1 MSMRLRGR
9 LLAAIFS
16 TGLAGAFAAPACA
29 ETLADAIALAYD
41 SNPTLQAQRA
51 TQRALDE
58 NYVQARSGWR
68 PTVLLQA
75 SVVDTNSRT
84 PRAARGVG
92 AAIDTN
98 GDGIPDTVAPLLGDG
113 ITNRTSGS
121 AGLSFSQPLWTGGRT
136 AAAVSAAEADIMA
149 GRENLR
155 RIEAQILSTVIQAYS
170 DTRRDQEALAIR
182 VKNVDVLQHQLEE
195 SNARFEVGEITR
207 TDVAQSQSRL
217 AAAQAQYQSAVAQL
231 AISRANYAAV
241 VGQNPGEL
249 APEPSLAFLL
259 PGNIDD
265 AFTVAEQNSP
275 VLRAQEFAE
284 QASRARV
291 AGARAERMPQV
302 SWRTTFG
309 YSGNAHPYDS
319 DLWSQNV
326 QTTATITVPIF
337 TGGLTSSRVRQS
349 IERNNVDKI
358 NIETQRRAVLQTITQ
373 FWNQLVAARANIG
386 STAEQV
392 RAATIA
398 AEGTRQEQRVG
409 LRTTL
414 DVLNAEQELRS
425 AELAQVSAARDEYVA
440 ASTVL
445 AAMGRLEGKNLIPS
459 VPQYDSKANFRK
471 VRITWGW
478 VPWEEPIGIVDRT
491 IAYPAIP
498 EPKDKAT
505 EAPIAPGL
513 APPPAVTPKAAAPA
527 KK

>member
-16 TGLAGAFAAPACA
+16 TGLVGAFAAPACA

-68 PTVLLQA
+68 PTLGVQAAVTDTEFRVPRVARLQ
-75 SVVDTNSRT
+75 
-84 PRAARGVG
+84 P
-92 AAIDTN
+92 IDTN
-98 GDGIPDTVAPLLGDG
+98 NDGIPDGTAPLQGDG
-113 ITNRTSGS
+113 VSYRTSGS

-136 AAAVSAAEADIMA
+136 AAAVSAAQADIMA

-155 RIEAQILSTVIQAYS
+155 RIEAQILATVIQAYS
-170 DTRRDQEALAIR
+170 DVRRDQQGLAIR
-182 VKNVDVLQHQLEE
+182 AKNVEVLQRQLEE
-195 SNARFEVGEITR
+195 SRARFDVGEITR
-207 TDVAQSQSRL
+207 TDVAQSESRL

-231 AISRANYAAV
+231 ATSRANYAAV

-259 PGNIDD
+259 PGNVDD
-265 AFTVAEQNSP
+265 AFTIAEQNSP
-275 VLRAQEFAE
+275 SLRAQQFAE

-291 AGARAERMPQV
+291 AGARAERMPSV

-309 YSGNAHPYDS
+309 FNGNAHPYDS
-319 DLWSQNV
+319 DLWSRSL
-326 QTTATITVPIF
+326 QTQATISIPIF
-337 TGGLTSSRVRQS
+337 TGGLVSSRIRQS
-349 IERNNVDKI
+349 VERNNVDKI

-392 RAATIA
+392 RAAAIA
-398 AEGTRQEQRVG
+398 AEGTRQEQQVG

-459 VPQYDSKANFRK
+459 VAQYDPKANFHK
-471 VRITWGW
+471 VRMTWGW
-478 VPWEEPIGIVDRT
+478 VPWEEPIGALDRVLT
-491 IAYPAIP
+491 IAPAAP
-498 EPKDKAT
+498 PVDKPT
-505 EAPIAPGL
+505 EAAIAPGL
-513 APPPAVTPKAAAPA
+513 APAPAVAPRAAAPVR
-527 KK
+527 K

>member
-1 MSMRLRGR
+1 MSMSFRGR

-68 PTVLLQA
+68 PTVVLQGN
-75 SVVDTNSRT
+75 VTDTESRT
-84 PRAARGVG
+84 PRAARGTG
-92 AAIDTN
+92 AIDTN
-98 GDGIPDTVAPLLGDG
+98 GDGVPDTPVPAFGDG
-113 ITNRTSGS
+113 TSSITRGS

-155 RIEAQILSTVIQAYS
+155 RIEAQILSTVIQAYA
-170 DTRRDQEALAIR
+170 DVRRDQESLRIR
-182 VKNVDVLQHQLEE
+182 AKNVEVLQRQLEE
-195 SNARFEVGEITR
+195 SNARFDVGEITR

-259 PGNIDD
+259 PGNVDD

-275 VLRAQEFAE
+275 LLRAQEFTE
-284 QASRARV
+284 KASRARV
-291 AGARAERMPQV
+291 AAARAERMPSV
-302 SWRTTFG
+302 SLRTTLG

-319 DLWSQNV
+319 DLWSRNV
-326 QTTATITVPIF
+326 QTQATVTVPLF

-358 NIETQRRAVLQTITQ
+358 NIETQRRVVLQTITQ
-373 FWNQLVAARANIG
+373 FWNQLIAARANIG
-386 STAEQV
+386 STAEQT
-392 RAATIA
+392 RAASIA
-398 AEGTRQEQRVG
+398 AEGTRQEQQVG

-425 AELAQVSAARDEYVA
+425 AELAQVSATRDEYVA
-440 ASTVL
+440 AASVL

-459 VPQYDSKANFRK
+459 VPQYDAKANFRK
-471 VRITWGW
+471 VRMTWGW
-478 VPWEEPIGIVDRT
+478 VPWEEPIGVVDRVLT
-491 IAYPAIP
+491 IAPAP
-498 EPKDKAT
+498 QPKDKPT
-505 EAPIAPGL
+505 EAQIAPGL
-513 APPPAVTPKAAAPA
+513 TPPPAATPPAATPK
-527 KK
+527 K

>member
-41 SNPTLQAQRA
+41 SNPTLQAQRT

-68 PTVLLQA
+68 PQIGLQG
-75 SVVDTNSRT
+75 SVTDTQIRT
-84 PRAARGVG
+84 PALARGG
-92 AAIDTN
+92 AIDTN
-98 GDGIPDTVAPLLGDG
+98 GDGIPDTSVPLLGDG
-113 ITNRTSGS
+113 ITNRTSGTVGIS
-121 AGLSFSQPLWTGGRT
+121 YSQPLWTGGRT

-182 VKNVDVLQHQLEE
+182 AKNVEVLQRQLEE
-195 SNARFEVGEITR
+195 SQARFEVGEITR

-358 NIETQRRAVLQTITQ
+358 NIETQRRAVLQTITKS
-373 FWNQLVAARANIG
+373 WNSRG
-386 STAEQV
+386 
-392 RAATIA
+392 
-398 AEGTRQEQRVG
+398 
-409 LRTTL
+409 
-414 DVLNAEQELRS
+414 
-425 AELAQVSAARDEYVA
+425 
-440 ASTVL
+440 
-445 AAMGRLEGKNLIPS
+445 
-459 VPQYDSKANFRK
+459 
-471 VRITWGW
+471 
-478 VPWEEPIGIVDRT
+478 
-491 IAYPAIP
+491 
-498 EPKDKAT
+498 
-505 EAPIAPGL
+505 AP
-513 APPPAVTPKAAAPA
+513 
-527 KK
+527 

>member
-1 MSMRLRGR
+1 MSMSFRGR

-58 NYVQARSGWR
+58 NYVQARTGWR
-68 PTVLLQA
+68 PTVSLQG
-75 SVVDTNSRT
+75 SVTDTESRV
-84 PRAARGVG
+84 PKAARGPSTTL
-92 AAIDTN
+92 IDTN
-98 GDGIPDTVAPLLGDG
+98 GDGVPDTLVAAGDG
-113 ITNRTSGS
+113 ISSRTSGS
-121 AGLSFSQPLWTGGRT
+121 AGLTFSQPLWTGGRT
-136 AAAVSAAEADIMA
+136 AAAVSAAEADVMA

-155 RIEAQILSTVIQAYS
+155 RIEAQILSTVIQAYA
-170 DTRRDQEALAIR
+170 DTRRDQESLAIR
-182 VKNVDVLQHQLEE
+182 AKNVEVLQRQLEE

-231 AISRANYAAV
+231 AVSRANYAAV

-259 PGNIDD
+259 PGNVDD
-265 AFTVAEQNSP
+265 AFTIAEQN
-275 VLRAQEFAE
+275 
-284 QASRARV
+284 SRARV
-291 AGARAERMPQV
+291 AGARAERMPSV
-302 SWRTTFG
+302 SLRTTLG

-319 DLWSQNV
+319 DLWSRNV
-326 QTTATITVPIF
+326 QTQATVTVPLF

-373 FWNQLVAARANIG
+373 FWNQLIAARANIG
-386 STAEQV
+386 STAEQT
-392 RAATIA
+392 RAARIA
-398 AEGTRQEQRVG
+398 AEGTRQEQQVG

-440 ASTVL
+440 ASSVL
-445 AAMGRLEGKNLIPS
+445 SAMGRLEGRNLIPS
-459 VPQYDSKANFRK
+459 VQQYDAKANFRK
-471 VRITWGW
+471 MRMTWGW
-478 VPWEEPIGIVDRT
+478 VPWEEPIGLVDRVLT
-491 IAYPAIP
+491 IAPAAA
-498 EPKDKAT
+498 PKDKPT
-505 EAPIAPGL
+505 EGAIAPGL
-513 APPPAVTPKAAAPA
+513 APPPAAAPAAAAPA

>member
-68 PTVLLQA
+68 PQISFQA
-75 SVVDTNSRT
+75 AVVDQESRV
-84 PRAARGVG
+84 PLAFRGAGQPQQV
-92 AAIDTN
+92 DTN
-98 GDGIPDTVAPLLGDG
+98 GDGIQHRTDGDA
-113 ITNRTSGS
+113 S
-121 AGLSFSQPLWTGGRT
+121 LSFSQPLWTGGRV
-136 AAAVSAAEADIMA
+136 ASAVSAAEADIMS

-155 RIEAQILSTVIQAYS
+155 RIEAQILATVIQAYA
-170 DTRRDQEALAIR
+170 DTRRDQESLRIR
-182 VKNVDVLQHQLEE
+182 QENVKVLQSQLEE

-249 APEPSLAFLL
+249 APEPSLAFLM
-259 PGNIDD
+259 PSNVDE
-265 AFTVAEQNSP
+265 AFSVAEQNSP
-275 VLRAQEFAE
+275 SLRAQQFAE
-284 QASRARV
+284 KASRARV
-291 AGARAERMPQV
+291 AGARAERMPSV
-302 SWRTTFG
+302 SLRTSLG
-309 YSGNAHPYDS
+309 YSGAARPFER
-319 DLWSQNV
+319 DLWSQEV
-326 QTTATITVPIF
+326 QVQGVVTVPLF

-349 IERNNVDKI
+349 VERNNADRI
-358 NIETQRRAVLQTITQ
+358 NIETQRRSVLQTITQ

-392 RAATIA
+392 RAAAIA
-398 AEGTRQEQRVG
+398 AEGTKQEQQVG

-414 DVLNAEQELRS
+414 DVLNAEQELRN
-425 AELAQVSAARDEYVA
+425 AELAQVSATRDEYVA

-459 VPQYDSKANFRK
+459 ISQYDAKANFRK
-471 VRITWGW
+471 VRMTWGW
-478 VPWEEPIGIVDRT
+478 VPWEEPIGVVDRVL
-491 IAYPAIP
+491 AFPPIP
-498 EPKDKAT
+498 ETKDKAV

-513 APPPAVTPKAAAPA
+513 APAPVVAPAAAAP